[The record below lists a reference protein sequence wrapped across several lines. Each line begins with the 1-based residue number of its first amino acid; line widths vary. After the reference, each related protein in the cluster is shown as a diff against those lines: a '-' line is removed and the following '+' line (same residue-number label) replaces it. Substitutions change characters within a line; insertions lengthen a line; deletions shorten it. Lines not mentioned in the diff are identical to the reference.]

1 MRVAS
6 IIDISLVDVPGI
18 PVTVLF
24 TAGCNMDCSY
34 CQNAEIIP
42 RKSGQEMPI
51 SDIVNRLT
59 GNLTDGYCITGGEP
73 TIHKDLH
80 DLLKVL
86 RKEDK
91 SKHINL
97 NTQGSNPSVLE
108 QSLPYLDSVWFD
120 IKTTP
125 GRYCEVARVKRDP
138 WPSIM
143 KSIQL
148 LLESKVRFWPRT
160 TFVGGLTQPTEILKI
175 SRLLNEMG
183 FNGDYLVQN
192 FKKSSGT
199 REKDV
204 SNYHEP
210 DFPVLESIMDEIPT
224 AINLQLEWR

>member
-1 MRVAS
+1 MRIAS

-24 TAGCNMDCSY
+24 TAGCNMDCSF
-34 CQNAEIIP
+34 CQNASIIP
-42 RKSGQEMPI
+42 KNSGESMSV

-73 TIHKDLH
+73 TIHKDLP
-80 DLLKVL
+80 DLLHAIRL
-86 RKEDK
+86 EDE

-97 NTQGSNPSVLE
+97 NTQGSVLSVLE

-125 GRYCEVARVKRDP
+125 DKYCEVTRVNQDP
-138 WPSIM
+138 WPRVL

-148 LLESKVRFWPRT
+148 LLESDVCFWPRT
-160 TFVGGLTQPTEILKI
+160 TYVGGLTQPAEILEI
-175 SRLLNEMG
+175 CDLLKEFG
-183 FNGDYLVQN
+183 FEGDYLVQN

-199 REKDV
+199 READV
-204 SNYHEP
+204 ANYYEP
-210 DFPVLESIMDEIPT
+210 NLEE
-224 AINLQLEWR
+224 LQIVVDNVPSGIHLKLEWR